1 MSLATASTIVES
13 LDDLRPLK
21 PYEIPDAS
29 WAGLFVCLG
38 ILGLALLLLAARKR
52 SLAPQRDT
60 RSPVIWTQSM
70 PEASQTL
77 RGRLEVL
84 QRLPRQTHAQTLHV
98 CEQLAEIVRDLARQR
113 HGVSGRRLTSSELVD
128 RLGARD
134 IPREELE
141 AFRSVLDMCDRVKF
155 SGTRTRAER
164 LDQHLSIAFQL
175 LDPGSVGAE
184 GDDS

>member
-1 MSLATASTIVES
+1 
-13 LDDLRPLK
+13 
-21 PYEIPDAS
+21 
-29 WAGLFVCLG
+29 
-38 ILGLALLLLAARKR
+38 
-52 SLAPQRDT
+52 
-60 RSPVIWTQSM
+60 M

>member
-29 WAGLFVCLG
+29 WAGVFVCLG

-77 RGRLEVL
+77 RG
-84 QRLPRQTHAQTLHV
+84 
-98 CEQLAEIVRDLARQR
+98 
-113 HGVSGRRLTSSELVD
+113 